1 MNRKVFS
8 SVLLS
13 SLLFLGVT
21 GSGEV
26 EASMITQIKYK
37 QGGAKYIYTNAP
49 ESVYD
54 NPNMGSNFEAGKYAY
69 YTNER
74 ILEANQEY
82 SAEFFNR
89 NYTGGQLKFGYAIH
103 NEDRQPQTI
112 RIKNSAV
119 NAAYPVSSDGSWDIM
134 GITSSTI
141 VQYGNSN
148 NDQVI
153 TIPADGHVF
162 ILEKDVED
170 TFAVNGKIK
179 FIPNAKLTLR
189 QFVSKKKPDGQFS
202 SPSEIFDPIKTTQVK
217 NYNKITST
225 ANYNYDER
233 YAVIDNVTTSTFY
246 VGSKTSKAYPQ
257 PRVGINEY
265 EAPIWYL
272 ENSNPTLEGNYGIVY
287 DFQFKNAAGKKIR
300 IKPKIISENDK
311 STDPEKFPPLAFFSQ
326 VTYWTSGTWKSTTKL
341 TKPDQYHYIT
351 IPADQHVKF
360 ILPSGNN
367 GNNLFEIIE

>member
-1 MNRKVFS
+1 MKRKVFS

-13 SLLFLGVT
+13 SLLFLGVND
-21 GSGEV
+21 SGGV
-26 EASMITQIKYK
+26 DASTITQVKYN

-49 ESVYD
+49 EVVYD
-54 NPNMGSNFEAGKYAY
+54 NPNMRSNFDAGKYAY

-74 ILEANQEY
+74 KLEANQEY

-89 NYTGGQLKFGYAIH
+89 NYTGAKLKFGYAVH
-103 NEDRQPQTI
+103 NEDRLPQTI

-119 NAAYPVSSDGSWDIM
+119 NAAYPVNPDGSWDIM

-141 VQYGNSN
+141 VKYGNSS
-148 NDQVI
+148 NDQAI
-153 TIPADGHVF
+153 TIPAGGHVF

-179 FIPNAKLTLR
+179 FIPNTKLTLR
-189 QFVSKKKPDGQFS
+189 QFVSKKKTDGQFP
-202 SPSEIFDPIKTTQVK
+202 SPSEIFDSIKTPQVK
-217 NYNKITST
+217 NYSKNTST

-233 YAVIDNVTTSTFY
+233 YAVIDNATTSSFY

-257 PRVGINEY
+257 SRVGINEY

-300 IKPKIISENDK
+300 IKPEIISENDK
-311 STDPEKFPPLAFFSQ
+311 PSDPEKFPPLAFFSQ

>member
-1 MNRKVFS
+1 MKRKVFS

-13 SLLFLGVT
+13 SLLFLGIT
-21 GSGEV
+21 DSGGV
-26 EASMITQIKYK
+26 DASTITQVKYN

-49 ESVYD
+49 EVVYD
-54 NPNMGSNFEAGKYAY
+54 NPNMGSNFDDGKYAY

-89 NYTGGQLKFGYAIH
+89 NYTGATLKFGYAIH
-103 NEDRQPQTI
+103 NEDRIPQTI

-119 NAAYPVSSDGSWDIM
+119 NAAYPVSPDGSWDIM

-141 VQYGNSN
+141 VKYGNSS
-148 NDQVI
+148 NDQAI
-153 TIPADGHVF
+153 TIPAGGHVF
-162 ILEKDVED
+162 ILEKEVED

-179 FIPNAKLTLR
+179 FIPNTKLTLR
-189 QFVSKKKPDGQFS
+189 QFVSKKKPDGQFP
-202 SPSEIFDPIKTTQVK
+202 SPSEIFDSIKTPQVK
-217 NYNKITST
+217 NYNKNTST

-233 YAVIDNVTTSTFY
+233 YAVIDNATTSSFY
-246 VGSKTSKAYPQ
+246 VGLKTSKAYPQ
-257 PRVGINEY
+257 SSVGINEY
-265 EAPIWYL
+265 EAPLWYL
-272 ENSNPTLEGNYGIVY
+272 GNSNPTLEGNYGIVY

-300 IKPKIISENDK
+300 IKPEIISENDK
-311 STDPEKFPPLAFFSQ
+311 PSDPEKFPPLAFFSQ
-326 VTYWTSGTWKSTTKL
+326 VTYWTSGAWKSTTKL

-351 IPADQHVKF
+351 IPTDQHVKF

>member
-1 MNRKVFS
+1 M
-8 SVLLS
+8 
-13 SLLFLGVT
+13 FLGIT
-21 GSGEV
+21 DSGGV
-26 EASMITQIKYK
+26 DASTITQVKYN

-49 ESVYD
+49 EVVYD
-54 NPNMGSNFEAGKYAY
+54 NPNMGSNFDAGKYAY

-89 NYTGGQLKFGYAIH
+89 NYTGSTLKFGYAIH
-103 NEDRQPQTI
+103 NEDRIPQTI

-119 NAAYPVSSDGSWDIM
+119 NAAYPVSPDGSWDIM

-141 VQYGNSN
+141 VKYGNSS
-148 NDQVI
+148 NDQAI
-153 TIPADGHVF
+153 TIPAGGHVF
-162 ILEKDVED
+162 ILEKEVED

-179 FIPNAKLTLR
+179 FISNTKLTLR
-189 QFVSKKKPDGQFS
+189 QFVSKKKPDGQFP
-202 SPSEIFDPIKTTQVK
+202 SPSEIFDSIKTPQVK
-217 NYNKITST
+217 NYNKNTST

-233 YAVIDNVTTSTFY
+233 YAVIDNATTRSFY
-246 VGSKTSKAYPQ
+246 VGSKTSKANPQ
-257 PRVGINEY
+257 SHVGINEY

-272 ENSNPTLEGNYGIVY
+272 GNSNPTLEGNYGIVY

-300 IKPKIISENDK
+300 IKPEIISENDK
-311 STDPEKFPPLAFFSQ
+311 PSDPEKFPPLAFFSQ
-326 VTYWTSGTWKSTTKL
+326 VTYWTSGAWKSTTKL

-351 IPADQHVKF
+351 IPTDQHVKF